1 MPKSSKIFL
10 AIAFVLGTILVGGLA
25 YAWLTSSKVRDL
37 TSQLPRT
44 ITGEVILNIENQ
56 SNNFQMYLNSQQ
68 RGERALDLL
77 SNELAVNNITHVQ
90 VVLTDELQPNQTKY
104 EGREYFFSSSYSV
117 NGTTLII
124 YLNVNPE
131 EFAAMQKDYQWN
143 HVLLSETLEMHLY
156 KAIYQSARATQRET
170 GEDTSSR
177 LAQDLLQQLNQ
188 ELDDRLFTVF

>member
-10 AIAFVLGTILVGGLA
+10 AIVFVLGIILVGGLA

-44 ITGEVILNIENQ
+44 VTGKVLLNIENQ
-56 SNNFQMYLNSQQ
+56 SNNFQMNVDSQE
-68 RGERALDLL
+68 RGEKALDLL
-77 SNELAVNNITHVQ
+77 SNELAVNNVTHVQ

-104 EGREYFFSSSYSV
+104 EGREHFFSTSYSV
-117 NGTTLII
+117 AGNTLII

-131 EFAAMQKDYQWN
+131 EFEAMQKDYQWN

-177 LAQDLLQQLNQ
+177 LSQELIQQLNEQ
-188 ELDDRLFTVF
+188 NQSRLFTVF